1 MEGKSGSLGELADFS
16 PQRVPVPQSPLSSV
30 RIRGL
35 KSSSMSPCSPKTSML
50 SKAVTGNVQRA
61 GRKRRLLPSVPD
73 TKKNPCV
80 SDKMT
85 FSSPGHCS
93 NQLDNQGYKK
103 LLAETSSVSKNSDPL
118 TYGSNQGLPS
128 SSLSNMD
135 EKPLLREEVFDGNS
149 KPLRTTE
156 LCLKRETVNHAQ
168 HCSDEFYRQERN
180 VVSERSLN
188 TILETHNQ
196 ALAAIETDKDRAL
209 RGEEVAL
216 TNDMSLE
223 ELLKQHNKKII
234 AARNQYDENG
244 RKIRTA
250 EPSFCPAPSKKL
262 TTSLKSPSSSTATAC
277 KRPVTTMPKPT
288 ACAKQK
294 RRSCVAAVGN
304 FHESARL
311 NAPPVPSKVH
321 TNTSKRGKETLK
333 QQTAK
338 QKRRSCVASLQ
349 NSTQTNTADKELRD
363 LIAQHNS
370 RVTAKR
376 M

>member
-50 SKAVTGNVQRA
+50 SKAVTGNVQRV

-73 TKKNPCV
+73 TKKNPLV

-85 FSSPGHCS
+85 FSSPIHCS
-93 NQLDNQGYKK
+93 NELDNQGYKK
-103 LLAETSSVSKNSDPL
+103 LVETSSVSKNSDLL

-135 EKPLLREEVFDGNS
+135 EKPLLREEMFDGNS

-188 TILETHNQ
+188 TILETHKQ
-196 ALAAIETDKDRAL
+196 ALTAMETDKDRAL

-262 TTSLKSPSSSTATAC
+262 MTSLKSPSTTMAC
-277 KRPVTTMPKPT
+277 KRPMTTMPKPT

-294 RRSCVAAVGN
+294 RRSCVAAVGSSR
-304 FHESARL
+304 ESARL
-311 NAPPVPSKVH
+311 NAPPVLSKVH

-370 RVTAKR
+370 RVSAKR

>member
-1 MEGKSGSLGELADFS
+1 MEGKSGSLGVLADFL

-30 RIRGL
+30 RIRGV
-35 KSSSMSPCSPKTSML
+35 KSSSMSPCSPKSSML
-50 SKAVTGNVQRA
+50 SKAVTGNVQRV

-80 SDKMT
+80 SDKMI
-85 FSSPGHCS
+85 FSSPSHCS
-93 NQLDNQGYKK
+93 NQLDINQGYKK
-103 LLAETSSVSKNSDPL
+103 LAETSSVSKNSDQL
-118 TYGSNQGLPS
+118 TYGSNQRFPS
-128 SSLSNMD
+128 SDLSNMD

-156 LCLKRETVNHAQ
+156 LCLKREAVNHAQ
-168 HCSDEFYRQERN
+168 HCSDEFYRQESN
-180 VVSERSLN
+180 VVSERSRN
-188 TILETHNQ
+188 TILEAHNQ
-196 ALAAIETDKDRAL
+196 ALAEMETDKERSL
-209 RGEEVAL
+209 RGEKVAL
-216 TNDMSLE
+216 NNDMSLE

-234 AARNQYDENG
+234 AAQNQYDENG

-262 TTSLKSPSSSTATAC
+262 MTSLKSPSS
-277 KRPVTTMPKPT
+277 PV
-288 ACAKQK
+288 
-294 RRSCVAAVGN
+294 
-304 FHESARL
+304 L
-311 NAPPVPSKVH
+311 SKVH

-333 QQTAK
+333 QQTAR
-338 QKRRSCVASLQ
+338 QKRCSCVASIQ

-370 RVTAKR
+370 RVSAKR

>member
-30 RIRGL
+30 HIRGL
-35 KSSSMSPCSPKTSML
+35 KSSSMSPCSPKTSLL
-50 SKAVTGNVQRA
+50 SKAVTGNVQRV

-73 TKKNPCV
+73 TKKNPFV

-85 FSSPGHCS
+85 FSSPSHCS
-93 NQLDNQGYKK
+93 NRLDNQGYKK
-103 LLAETSSVSKNSDPL
+103 LAETSSVGKKSDLL
-118 TYGSNQGLPS
+118 TYEFNQGLPS
-128 SSLSNMD
+128 SSHSNMD
-135 EKPLLREEVFDGNS
+135 EKPSLREEVFDGNS

-156 LCLKRETVNHAQ
+156 PCLKRETVNHGQ

-196 ALAAIETDKDRAL
+196 ALAAMETDKDRAL

-223 ELLKQHNKKII
+223 ELLKKHNKKII

-262 TTSLKSPSSSTATAC
+262 TTSLKSPSSSTTTAC

-304 FHESARL
+304 SRESTRL

-370 RVTAKR
+370 RVSAKR